1 MLQKLSINPV
11 DILCEYYDSDSKTFE
26 VLLKHGEHVAQKAI
40 DAAKKVP
47 HLNPDMEF
55 IEEAALLHDIGI
67 FQTDTPQLGCSGK
80 YPYIC
85 HGYLGRVILEK
96 AGLPRHALVCER
108 HLGVGISAED
118 IVKNGLPVPRR
129 DMIPVSIEEQVICYA
144 DKFFSK
150 DWNLIAKNNSE
161 EDIIRALELYGNGSA
176 EKFRSWMIIFE

>member
-1 MLQKLSINPV
+1 MLQKHSINPV
-11 DILCEYYDSDSKTFE
+11 DILCEYYDRDSKTFE
-26 VLLKHGEHVAQKAI
+26 ILLKHGKLVAQKAI

-47 HLNPDMEF
+47 HLKPDTQF

-85 HGYLGRVILEK
+85 HGYLGSEILAK

-108 HLGVGISAED
+108 HLGVGISADE
-118 IVKNGLPVPRR
+118 IVKNGLPLPVRN
-129 DMIPVSIEEQVICYA
+129 MIPLTVEEQVICYA

-150 DWNLIAKNNSE
+150 NWNLIAKNNSDE
-161 EDIIRALELYGNGSA
+161 EIIHALESYGNGSA
-176 EKFRSWMIIFE
+176 EKFKSWQIMFE